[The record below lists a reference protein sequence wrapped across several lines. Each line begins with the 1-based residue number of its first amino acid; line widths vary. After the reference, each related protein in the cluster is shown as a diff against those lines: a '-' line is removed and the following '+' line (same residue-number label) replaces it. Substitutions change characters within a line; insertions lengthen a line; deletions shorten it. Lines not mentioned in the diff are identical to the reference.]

1 MLKFNKKLRWPAV
14 ITGGM
19 VVIMLVLA
27 AVGSIPN
34 FGETQ
39 AAEVSEKDLQ
49 SFVEVNKKMFSIQ
62 TELEGQM
69 IQAIEDNGLTVDR
82 YMEIAMKE
90 EPSQETETASK
101 DELAKVEKVTQ
112 EVESL
117 NENLQKKGLEI
128 IEEMGLTPEKYEV
141 IATNVQNSEENQKRY
156 NELMEENQG

>member
-156 NELMEENQG
+156 NEMMEENQG